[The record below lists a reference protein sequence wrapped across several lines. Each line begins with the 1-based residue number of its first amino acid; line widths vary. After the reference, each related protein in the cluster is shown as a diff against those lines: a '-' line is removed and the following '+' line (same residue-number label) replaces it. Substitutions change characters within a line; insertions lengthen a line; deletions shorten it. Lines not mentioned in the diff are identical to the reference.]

1 MLRTVEAGSSQN
13 QETVPYTET
22 GGIAGSIIG
31 GVVGALAAVIIL
43 LLAGSYYCF
52 AHPPKGGPTRWQSF
66 EREHLK
72 PLEHRVVQTLE
83 EQRSR
88 FRERWQRFMQRS
100 SSKEIKP
107 QLAGADY
114 ERYLEQRPL
123 RTPRPPRTPEEED
136 AWLQSRAVQHTF
148 PNTTPLGMYL
158 KQAGG
163 YVFVQG
169 VIPNLQAHQAG
180 VQAGSI
186 ILGIDRGF
194 GWTDLAGVSCD
205 GIIAQI
211 EQSPRPFTVAMLP
224 PLAQAHHLNLTD
236 LHNFRINFLGRLSNQ
251 AVVASPA
258 PAGREAAAALTE
270 AVTSPKPLLR
280 PKAEKQG
287 TNMKKLIDSMLEEA
301 AVAEEV
307 AEEVEWDAQLSTN
320 RAMLATRNEGQS
332 AAEAEARR
340 VRELTMITR
349 SLQSMLE
356 EQRKELRW
364 RSEFEYNMRQA
375 IAWAFNL
382 LIIAIAYFFSII
394 FALKFQEVAMR
405 NMALTWVIAY
415 GVTFAIVEPVQV
427 LVIAVFPSLMNS
439 DTSVGRFCGRCRFV
453 YNELCA
459 P

>member
-1 MLRTVEAGSSQN
+1 M
-13 QETVPYTET
+13 
-22 GGIAGSIIG
+22 
-31 GVVGALAAVIIL
+31 
-43 LLAGSYYCF
+43 
-52 AHPPKGGPTRWQSF
+52 H
-66 EREHLK
+66 
-72 PLEHRVVQTLE
+72 
-83 EQRSR
+83 
-88 FRERWQRFMQRS
+88 
-100 SSKEIKP
+100 
-107 QLAGADY
+107 
-114 ERYLEQRPL
+114 
-123 RTPRPPRTPEEED
+123 
-136 AWLQSRAVQHTF
+136 
-148 PNTTPLGMYL
+148 L
-158 KQAGG
+158 KQAGR
-163 YVFVQG
+163 YVVVQEA
-169 VIPNLQAHQAG
+169 IPNLQAHQVG
-180 VQAGSI
+180 VQVGSI
-186 ILGIDRGF
+186 VLGIDRGF

-236 LHNFRINFLGRLSNQ
+236 LHNFRINFLRRLSNQ
-251 AVVASPA
+251 AVVASPP

-307 AEEVEWDAQLSTN
+307 AEEAEWDAQLSTN

-340 VRELTMITR
+340 VRELTVITR
-349 SLQSMLE
+349 SLQTMLE
-356 EQRKELRW
+356 KQRKELLW

-382 LIIAIAYFFSII
+382 IIIAIAYFFSII
-394 FALKFQEVAMR
+394 FALKFQEEAMR

>member
-1 MLRTVEAGSSQN
+1 MVLKKLQRRINSRATRKSRAESKARECATRWMQATVRGRARRLEQQRAAAMRLQASAR
-13 QETVPYTET
+13 
-22 GGIAGSIIG
+22 GGHIG
-31 GVVGALAAVIIL
+31 WALGKSARKEDSELAARLQVTRAEVRGRMRREKL
-43 LLAGSYYCF
+43 MLATG
-52 AHPPKGGPTRWQSF
+52 TR
-66 EREHLK
+66 K
-72 PLEHRVVQTLE
+72 E
-83 EQRSR
+83 EL
-88 FRERWQRFMQRS
+88 M
-100 SSKEIKP
+100 
-107 QLAGADY
+107 LA
-114 ERYLEQRPL
+114 
-123 RTPRPPRTPEEED
+123 T
-136 AWLQSRAVQHTF
+136 
-148 PNTTPLGMYL
+148 
-158 KQAGG
+158 AG
-163 YVFVQG
+163 
-169 VIPNLQAHQAG
+169 
-180 VQAGSI
+180 
-186 ILGIDRGF
+186 
-194 GWTDLAGVSCD
+194 
-205 GIIAQI
+205 
-211 EQSPRPFTVAMLP
+211 
-224 PLAQAHHLNLTD
+224 
-236 LHNFRINFLGRLSNQ
+236 
-251 AVVASPA
+251 A
-258 PAGREAAAALTE
+258 PAGAAAE
-270 AVTSPKPLLR
+270 PSPPPSPPAPLMR
-280 PKAEKQG
+280 PKSEKQG
-287 TNMKKLIDSMLEEA
+287 TNMKELIDSMLEEA

-320 RAMLATRNEGQS
+320 RAMLAKRNEGQS

-439 DTSVGRFCGRCRFV
+439 DTRVGRFCGRCRFV

>member
-1 MLRTVEAGSSQN
+1 MVLKKLQRRINSRATRKSRAESKARECATRWMQATVRGRVRRLEQQRSAAMRLQASAR
-13 QETVPYTET
+13 
-22 GGIAGSIIG
+22 GGHIG
-31 GVVGALAAVIIL
+31 WALAKSARKEDSE
-43 LLAGSYYCF
+43 LA
-52 AHPPKGGPTRWQSF
+52 ARLQVTRA
-66 EREHLK
+66 EVRGRMRREKL
-72 PLEHRVVQTLE
+72 
-83 EQRSR
+83 
-88 FRERWQRFMQRS
+88 M
-100 SSKEIKP
+100 
-107 QLAGADY
+107 LATG
-114 ERYLEQRPL
+114 
-123 RTPRPPRTPEEED
+123 
-136 AWLQSRAVQHTF
+136 
-148 PNTTPLGMYL
+148 
-158 KQAGG
+158 
-163 YVFVQG
+163 
-169 VIPNLQAHQAG
+169 
-180 VQAGSI
+180 
-186 ILGIDRGF
+186 
-194 GWTDLAGVSCD
+194 
-205 GIIAQI
+205 
-211 EQSPRPFTVAMLP
+211 
-224 PLAQAHHLNLTD
+224 
-236 LHNFRINFLGRLSNQ
+236 
-251 AVVASPA
+251 A
-258 PAGREAAAALTE
+258 PAGAAAE
-270 AVTSPKPLLR
+270 PSPPPSPPSPLLR
-280 PKAEKQG
+280 PKSEKQG
-287 TNMKKLIDSMLEEA
+287 TNMKELIDSMLEEA

-320 RAMLATRNEGQS
+320 RAMLAKRNEGQS

-439 DTSVGRFCGRCRFV
+439 DTRVGRFCGRCRFV